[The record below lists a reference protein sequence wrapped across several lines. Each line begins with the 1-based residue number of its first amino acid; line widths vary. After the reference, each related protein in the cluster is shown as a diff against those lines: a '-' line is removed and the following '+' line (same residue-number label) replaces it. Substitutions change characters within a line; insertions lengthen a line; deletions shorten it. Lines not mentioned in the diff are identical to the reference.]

1 MPRPSNTEERRQQ
14 IVEGLMSVMA
24 TSGYGGAT
32 IPLIAQA
39 AGLSTG
45 LVHYHFDTKQSILI
59 ELIKYLATM
68 VNTRAQTRA
77 VKPAAKLE
85 AYIDAHLAY
94 GKGESTEAVAC
105 LIAIGAEAVTQ
116 PEIRQAYQDAT
127 RQQLTLLEKICEEVL
142 HTEGRSV
149 KGKREIALGIIAAI
163 EGSYRLL
170 VSAPDLIPKGF
181 AAPTVRAMAFGLI
194 AAQPRLK

>member
-1 MPRPSNTEERRQQ
+1 MA
-14 IVEGLMSVMA
+14 VMA

-45 LVHYHFDTKQSILI
+45 LVHYHFDNKQSILI
-59 ELIKYLATM
+59 ELIKHLNAL
-68 VNTRAQTRA
+68 VNLRAQTKA
-77 VKPAAKLE
+77 VKPSAKLT

-94 GKGESTEAVAC
+94 GKGESPEAVSC

-127 RQQLTLLEKICEEVL
+127 RQQLEILERICHEVL
-142 HTEGRSV
+142 VAEGRVV
-149 KGKREIALGIIAAI
+149 KAKREIALGIIAAI

-170 VSAPDLIPKGF
+170 VSAPDLIPRGF
-181 AAPTVRAMAFGLI
+181 AAPTVKAMALGLV
-194 AAQPRLK
+194 AAQPLKT

>member
-1 MPRPSNTEERRQQ
+1 MPRPSNTDERRQQ

-68 VNTRAQTRA
+68 VNTRAQIRA

-116 PEIRQAYQDAT
+116 PEIRSAYQDAT

-170 VSAPDLIPKGF
+170 VSAPDLIPRGF

>member
-14 IVEGLMSVMA
+14 IVEGLMRVMA

-59 ELIKYLATM
+59 ELIKYLATK

-94 GKGESTEAVAC
+94 GKGESAEAVAC

-116 PEIRQAYQDAT
+116 PEIRSAYQDAT

-142 HTEGRSV
+142 QSEGRSV
-149 KGKREIALGIIAAI
+149 KSKREIALGIIAAI

-181 AAPTVRAMAFGLI
+181 AAPTVRAMAVGLI

>member
-1 MPRPSNTEERRQQ
+1 
-14 IVEGLMSVMA
+14 MSVMA

-68 VNTRAQTRA
+68 VNTRAQIRA

-116 PEIRQAYQDAT
+116 PEIRSAYQDAT

-170 VSAPDLIPKGF
+170 VSAPDLIPRGF